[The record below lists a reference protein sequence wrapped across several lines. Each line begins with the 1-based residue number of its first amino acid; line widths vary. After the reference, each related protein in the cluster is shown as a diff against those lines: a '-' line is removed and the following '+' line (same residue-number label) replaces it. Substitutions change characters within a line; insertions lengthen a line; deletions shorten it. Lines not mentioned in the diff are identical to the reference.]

1 MKQIALYDSWSEHAE
16 LNELEDSY
24 QVIWYDKIHG
34 VEPFEKLYTSLR
46 AAVTR
51 YNEFMNTNFER
62 LNPDG
67 TRMY

>member
-1 MKQIALYDSWSEHAE
+1 MKQIAIFDNWSEHAE

-24 QVIWYDKIHG
+24 QVIWYDKING
-34 VEPFEKLYTSLR
+34 VKPFEKPYTSLR
-46 AAVTR
+46 QAVMR
-51 YNEFMNTNFER
+51 YNEFMNTNDER